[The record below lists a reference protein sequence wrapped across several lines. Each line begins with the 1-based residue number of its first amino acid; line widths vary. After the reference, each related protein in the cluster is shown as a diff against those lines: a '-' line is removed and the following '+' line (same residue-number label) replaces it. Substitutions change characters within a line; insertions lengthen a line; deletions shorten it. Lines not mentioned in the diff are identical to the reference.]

1 MYLNKKGIEN
11 ISYFLFI
18 HLAVAL
24 IEGALEYREALA
36 ADLALEDLE
45 EEEGGRDALGDLTD
59 SSIIN
64 YESCLASPHSAA
76 ARSKLMN
83 RTL

>member
-1 MYLNKKGIEN
+1 M
-11 ISYFLFI
+11 
-18 HLAVAL
+18 AL
-24 IEGALEYREALA
+24 IEGALEYREARA
-36 ADLALEDLE
+36 ADLALEDLLDE
-45 EEEGGRDALGDLTD
+45 DEGGRDALGDLTE

-76 ARSKLMN
+76 ARSKLMI